1 MASKAEISSQIESEL
16 HRRSRLAVP
25 AFAGG
30 FLYLLSAI
38 VITSTLNGLPT
49 VGPLQGLAPLLNG
62 EADPAVS
69 PRTEEVKFISRHAF
83 PLIAGSVLAAVAVG
97 ALTLI
102 LLLFYDATAFRRPAI
117 WRHARLLTLV
127 GGISVAAASIAH
139 EIVYA
144 IETHNFATGH
154 DFTRAAVDNA
164 LTKSAANQIVAYLSL
179 LAGLAL
185 VVGMIMILLNALRV
199 GLVPRWLGI
208 LGMFSGLLILLPNI
222 GATLQLI
229 PAFWMVMTGIL
240 LAGKWMGGDPPA
252 WEAGEARPWP
262 SRAQMAA
269 ERKGEPVPAAAGA
282 GDVAPAP
289 RPQQAGTSRKR
300 RRKSGGSRD

>member
-1 MASKAEISSQIESEL
+1 MASKSEIRTQIESEL
-16 HRRSRLAVP
+16 HRRTRLSVP

-49 VGPLQGLAPLLNG
+49 VGPLQGLAPLISGVAN
-62 EADPAVS
+62 PPVS

-83 PLIAGSVLAAVAVG
+83 PLIAGSVLAAVAIG

-102 LLLFYDATAFRRPAI
+102 LLLLFDATAFRRPSI

-127 GGISVAAASIAH
+127 GGISVGVASIAH
-139 EIVYA
+139 EVVYA
-144 IETHNFATGH
+144 IETHDFATGH

-185 VVGMIMILLNALRV
+185 VVGMIVILLNSLRV
-199 GLVPRWLGI
+199 GLVPRWLGL

-229 PAFWMVMTGIL
+229 PAFFMVMTGIL
-240 LAGKWMGGDPPA
+240 LSGKWMGGDPPA

-262 SRAQMAA
+262 SRAQVAA
-269 ERKGEPVPAAAGA
+269 ERRGEPVAAAAGV

-300 RRKSGGSRD
+300 RRKGGASRD